1 MGKFF
6 GTYERTLD
14 AKNRLQLPSKLVKET
29 PEHFYL
35 LRGFEGSISI
45 YEENE
50 FNSYLANLEK
60 MNFLSEKA
68 RTYMR
73 LALSSVE
80 VLDVDSHGRISL
92 SSSTMKRYKLSSEIV
107 IIGVLDH
114 FEIWDRKAYED
125 YQAKNDETYE
135 QIAEDLSLLGKEVQ

>member
-6 GTYERTLD
+6 GTYERCLD

-29 PEHFYL
+29 PERFYL
-35 LRGFEGSISI
+35 LRGFEGAISI

-50 FNSYLANLEK
+50 FNAYLANLEK
-60 MNFLSEKA
+60 MNFLNEKA

-92 SSSTMKRYKLSSEIV
+92 ASSTMKRYKLSNEIV

-114 FEIWDRKAYED
+114 FEIWDKQAYEA

-135 QIAEDLSLLGKEVQ
+135 DIAEDLSSLGRGAQ

>member
-6 GTYERTLD
+6 GTYERNLD
-14 AKNRLQLPSKLVKET
+14 AKNRLQLPSKLVKEV

-35 LRGFEGSISI
+35 LRGFEGAISI
-45 YEENE
+45 YEEND
-50 FNSYLANLEK
+50 FNAYLANLEK

-80 VLDVDSHGRISL
+80 VLDVDSHGRISI
-92 SSSTMKRYKLSSEIV
+92 SASAMKRYKLSNEIV

-114 FEIWDRKAYED
+114 FEIWDKKAYED
-125 YQAKNDETYE
+125 YQEKNDETYE
-135 QIAEDLSLLGKEVQ
+135 GIAEDLSTLGKEAQ

>member
-6 GTYERTLD
+6 GTYERCLD

-29 PEHFYL
+29 PERFYL
-35 LRGFEGSISI
+35 LRGFEGAISI
-45 YEENE
+45 YEETE
-50 FNSYLANLEK
+50 FNAYLANLEK
-60 MNFLSEKA
+60 MNFLNEKA

-92 SSSTMKRYKLSSEIV
+92 ASSIVKRYKLSNEIV

-114 FEIWDRKAYED
+114 FEIWDKQAYEA

-135 QIAEDLSLLGKEVQ
+135 DIAEDLSSLGREAQ

>member
-6 GTYERTLD
+6 GTYERCLD

-50 FNSYLANLEK
+50 FNAYLSNLEK
-60 MNFLSEKA
+60 MNYLNEKA

-92 SSSTMKRYKLSSEIV
+92 ASSIMKRYKLSNEVV

-114 FEIWDRKAYED
+114 FEIWDKNAYED

-135 QIAEDLSLLGKEVQ
+135 QIAEDLSSIGMETK

>member
-6 GTYERTLD
+6 GTYERNLD
-14 AKNRLQLPSKLVKET
+14 AKNRLQLPSKLVKEV

-35 LRGFEGSISI
+35 LRGFEGAISI
-45 YEENE
+45 YEEND
-50 FNSYLANLEK
+50 FNAYLSNLEK

-80 VLDVDSHGRISL
+80 VLDVDSHGRISI
-92 SSSTMKRYKLSSEIV
+92 SASAMKRYKLSNEIV

-114 FEIWDRKAYED
+114 FEIWDKKAYED
-125 YQAKNDETYE
+125 YQEKNDETYE
-135 QIAEDLSLLGKEVQ
+135 GIAEDLSTLGKEAQ

>member
-6 GTYERTLD
+6 GTYERNLD
-14 AKNRLQLPSKLVKET
+14 AKNRLQLPSKLVKEV

-35 LRGFEGSISI
+35 LRGFEGAISI

-50 FNSYLANLEK
+50 FNAYLGNLEK

-92 SSSTMKRYKLSSEIV
+92 SASTMKRYKLSNEII

-114 FEIWDRKAYED
+114 FEIWDKKAYED
-125 YQAKNDETYE
+125 YQNKNDETYE
-135 QIAEDLSLLGKEVQ
+135 EIAEDLSSISKEAQ